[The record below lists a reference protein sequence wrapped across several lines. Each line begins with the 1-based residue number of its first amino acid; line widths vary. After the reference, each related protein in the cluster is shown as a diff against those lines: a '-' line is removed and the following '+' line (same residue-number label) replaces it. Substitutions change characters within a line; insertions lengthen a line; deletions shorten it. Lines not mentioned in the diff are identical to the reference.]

1 MKIDVFLIPVNDK
14 ELHFENSVVLMIDVL
29 RASTTICASL
39 FNGAKEIIPCET
51 MDKAAQ
57 IFNNLSRQS
66 SFLGGERNGVK
77 PNGFHAGN
85 SPHEYTPDRVKSKTI
100 ILTTT
105 NGTKIFRLARGAK
118 YRIIGG
124 FVNIGVVSEFMGR
137 YINSGTNS
145 IQILCAGNNGRLS
158 YEDTICAGAY
168 ISNMKEYFHDLE
180 MSDSA
185 HAAENLYN
193 MHSDEIVEFLSSR
206 EHATLLRKL
215 GFDEDIRTALTP
227 DIYPVIP
234 LVDNNFIIKRF
245 IEN

>member
-39 FNGAKEIIPCET
+39 HNGAKEIIPCDT

-66 SFLGGERNGVK
+66 SFLGGERNGIK
-77 PNGFHAGN
+77 PNGFQAGN
-85 SPHEYTPDRVKSKTI
+85 SPVEYTADRVKSRTI

-118 YRIIGG
+118 YRVIGG
-124 FVNIGVVSEFMGR
+124 FVNISVVSEFLGK

-158 YEDTICAGAY
+158 YEDTICAGAF
-168 ISNMKEYFHDLE
+168 INRIKGYFPELE

-193 MHSDEIVEFLSSR
+193 LHSADMIEFLSSR
-206 EHATLLRKL
+206 EHATVLRKL
-215 GFDEDIRTALTP
+215 GFDEDINIALTN

>member
-39 FNGAKEIIPCET
+39 FNGAREIIPCES
-51 MDKAAQ
+51 MDKATQ
-57 IFNNLSRQS
+57 IYISLSRQS

-85 SPHEYTPDRVKSKTI
+85 SPLEYTSDRVNNKTI

-105 NGTKIFRLARGAK
+105 NGTKIFRLAKGAK
-118 YRIIGG
+118 YRLIGG
-124 FVNIGVVSEFMGR
+124 FVNISAVTGFMSKF
-137 YINSGTNS
+137 INSGTNS

-168 ISNMKEYFHDLE
+168 INRIRSFFSELE

-185 HAAENLYN
+185 HAAENLF
-193 MHSDEIVEFLSSR
+193 MLHSNDMEDFLASR
-206 EHATLLRKL
+206 EHATILKKL
-215 GFDEDIRTALTP
+215 GFGEDIKIALTP

>member
-39 FNGAKEIIPCET
+39 FNGAKEIIPCDT
-51 MDKAAQ
+51 MDKASQ

-85 SPHEYTPDRVKSKTI
+85 SPMEYSADKVKNKTI

-124 FVNIGVVSEFMGR
+124 FVNISAVSVFLGK

-168 ISNMKEYFHDLE
+168 INRIKTFFPELE

-185 HAAENLYN
+185 HAAENLF
-193 MHSDEIVEFLSSR
+193 MLHSGDIVEFLSSR
-206 EHATLLRKL
+206 EHASILRRL
-215 GFDEDIRTALTP
+215 GFDEDIYLALTH
-227 DIYPVIP
+227 DLYPVVP